1 VEGADE
7 ACADEARPDVEGAND
22 DADEA
27 RPDVEGANDDADE
40 SCIDFSSA
48 AHDGDGFFHGG
59 GVQDMYEMGV
69 YSRGL

>member
-1 VEGADE
+1 MPARGNDNIDTPASP
-7 ACADEARPDVEGAND
+7 DEARPD
-22 DADEA
+22 EA
-27 RPDVEGANDDADE
+27 CPDVEGANDDADE
-40 SCIDFSSA
+40 SCIGFSSA